1 MDRRRVYERQNS
13 SSGTPTTPSSPGS
26 TITPVNRHA
35 RTGSTGSAMAGIR
48 RAQNTATKAAAQRLA
63 QVMSQT
69 DDNGEDDD
77 DVPLDYSSIT
87 GAGGIGFG
95 GGRPMPSRSPMAV
108 RSIQDPAA
116 SARSRSP
123 MSVRAV
129 QEQPQSLRGT
139 SNVRSSPVL
148 NALPA
153 EQTPTVLNNAEQPPS
168 ARSASGNRSL
178 DFSPS
183 SRAMISTRSTQPSSA
198 SIDQPPSA
206 RSTVGRP
213 SGLSKVVPMVPPSV
227 PITLRPASSAGVP
240 PSEPLTDVRKDR
252 RLSLDLGSMKVR
264 ESANQQQ
271 PTNELEDEVRL
282 AEEKFEEAES
292 RVRQLEQQVANLGEG
307 VTMEARLL
315 ARKEA
320 ALQQR
325 EAIRANFT
333 DMENQYTEHL
343 IVFNAA
349 LKNAPKNLGFQ
360 ASDAEDEATVA
371 LEKLRLMTQRIILN
385 AEEMEE
391 VALKRCWL
399 ARYWGLCVQHGIHV
413 DIAEAK
419 YKYWSMFAPNPVEVV
434 LAAGQKAKEE
444 ADLDVEDTEIRRDIK
459 ELSGEGNIENMLFV
473 EQGLRQ
479 LASLKVEEAL
489 AFVLAQHRR
498 PNVLRFGFSD
508 DLKLPV
514 EGQCDAFVERGLAE
528 IRRLDIETQLWDES
542 RRELEQD
549 ADNSNVPDS
558 SSLLTLLPWG
568 ALRSHCA
575 MVKAVAVLGSSEG
588 VTGTVY
594 FSQDGNGPHF
604 NPNSKEHGAPE
615 DENRHAGDLG
625 NVNVG
630 DDGTATFSITD
641 SQLTDTMR
649 SFSFKRV
656 IECAQ
661 IPLTGPNS
669 IIGRAVVVH
678 ADPDDLG
685 KGGHELSKSTGNAGG
700 RVACGI
706 IGLQG

>member
-48 RAQNTATKAAAQRLA
+48 RAQNNATKAAAQRLA

-87 GAGGIGFG
+87 GAGGIGLG

-108 RSIQDPAA
+108 RSVQDPAA

-123 MSVRAV
+123 MSVRSLQDKNPSARSRSPASVRPTQDPTLSARSRSPASVRAV
-129 QEQPQSLRGT
+129 QEQPQSLRAT

-153 EQTPTVLNNAEQPPS
+153 EQTPIVLNNAEQPPS

-183 SRAMISTRSTQPSSA
+183 SRTMISTRSTQPSSA

-206 RSTVGRP
+206 RSTAGRP

-271 PTNELEDEVRL
+271 RPTNELEDELDMLQEENDNLVEKVRL
-282 AEEKFEEAES
+282 AEEKFEESES

-325 EAIRANFT
+325 EA
-333 DMENQYTEHL
+333 
-343 IVFNAA
+343 A
-349 LKNAPKNLGFQ
+349 LKNASKNLEGFQ

-371 LEKLRLMTQRIILN
+371 LEKLRLMTQRMILN

-399 ARYWGLCVQHGIHV
+399 ARYWGLCVQHGIHA

-434 LAAGQKAKEE
+434 LAAGEKAKAE
-444 ADLDVEDTEIRRDIK
+444 ADLDVEDTENQRDIK

-514 EGQCDAFVERGLAE
+514 EGQCDAFDLSKEEAEDVSFKQFWINHNSKIPNSQDAVDVERGLAE

-549 ADNSNVPDS
+549 ADNSNVP
-558 SSLLTLLPWG
+558 G
-568 ALRSHCA
+568 RSD
-575 MVKAVAVLGSSEG
+575 
-588 VTGTVY
+588 
-594 FSQDGNGPHF
+594 F
-604 NPNSKEHGAPE
+604 
-615 DENRHAGDLG
+615 
-625 NVNVG
+625 
-630 DDGTATFSITD
+630 
-641 SQLTDTMR
+641 
-649 SFSFKRV
+649 
-656 IECAQ
+656 
-661 IPLTGPNS
+661 
-669 IIGRAVVVH
+669 
-678 ADPDDLG
+678 
-685 KGGHELSKSTGNAGG
+685 
-700 RVACGI
+700 
-706 IGLQG
+706 